1 MTEQVQAQPSTL
13 EFTDIDNATRIIKA
27 AIERGTFQAE
37 EMSGVAAVY
46 DKFRAFRDE
55 VVASQQ
61 AQAAPQ
67 EGDVVDPADD
77 AEVLDTEEGAQ

>member
-27 AIERGTFQAE
+27 AIDRGAFQAE

-46 DKFRAFRDE
+46 DKFRVFRDE
-55 VVASQQ
+55 VVAANAPQE
-61 AQAAPQ
+61 AEPQ
-67 EGDVVDPADD
+67 EGDVVEPVAP
-77 AEVLDTEEGAQ
+77 VEGAE